1 MKPSELPGARHL
13 YRLTNRAL
21 AQIKELWQYA
31 GEDEVPPDSL
41 LQAQFEV
48 VRILQIDVPL
58 SAKRQFQLFCS
69 EHFPGLADILD
80 CLAADQLWAL
90 LSMGVQLAD
99 SDQPHA
105 QSAAVRFG
113 GPRSPLRPRRIR
125 RSPRRSP
132 IARRW
137 IRPLARGSP
146 KAHRP
151 FLGRD
156 PPRLDAGHRLQLGK
170 EPHISEHKES
180 DVGCSE
186 LEQSDTMQEERSR
199 FSPGEDTI
207 KSYEL

>member
-31 GEDEVPPDSL
+31 GEDELPPDSL

-80 CLAADQLWAL
+80 CLAGDQLWAL
-90 LSMGVQLAD
+90 LSMRVQLAD

-113 GPRSPLRPRRIR
+113 G
-125 RSPRRSP
+125 
-132 IARRW
+132 
-137 IRPLARGSP
+137 
-146 KAHRP
+146 
-151 FLGRD
+151 LGRRYILVVFD
-156 PPRLDAGHRLQLGK
+156 DRPVGLLSHADGSGLLPEARPKLTALSWEEIRLALMLDIG
-170 EPHISEHKES
+170 SN
-180 DVGCSE
+180 
-186 LEQSDTMQEERSR
+186 
-199 FSPGEDTI
+199 
-207 KSYEL
+207 

>member
-1 MKPSELPGARHL
+1 MKPSELPGARSL

-21 AQIKELWQYA
+21 AQIRELWQYA
-31 GEDEVPPDSL
+31 GEDELPPDSI
-41 LQAQFEV
+41 LQAQVEAL
-48 VRILQIDVPL
+48 RILHIDVPL

-90 LSMGVQLAD
+90 LSMRVQLAD
-99 SDQPHA
+99 SDQPHV
-105 QSAAVRFG
+105 QSAAIRFG
-113 GPRSPLRPRRIR
+113 GLGRRYVLVAFDDCPLA
-125 RSPRRSP
+125 RSP

-137 IRPLARGSP
+137 VRPLARSSP

-170 EPHISEHKES
+170 EPYTSGHDSYLHGSVHK
-180 DVGCSE
+180 VGFPKKWIGKC
-186 LEQSDTMQEERSR
+186 L
-199 FSPGEDTI
+199 
-207 KSYEL
+207 K